1 MKDRVIRAT
10 QAAIRLHAKKCKNEL
25 SINQVKFINGS
36 YSVVMIQS
44 IQKGGLMDSP
54 TLSSDQTRRRLEC
67 RFFYSD
73 MRFYLSLASSSI
85 AD

>member
-1 MKDRVIRAT
+1 MKDGVIRAT
-10 QAAIRLHAKKCKNEL
+10 QAVIRLHAKKCKKEL
-25 SINQVKFINGS
+25 SINGS

-54 TLSSDQTRRRLEC
+54 TLSSDRTTRGLEY
-67 RFFYSD
+67 RFLYSD
-73 MRFYLSLASSSI
+73 MRFYIRLASSSI